1 MGKQRFYREEEL
13 KKYYLSPYTDVYKPS
28 KTQLMFKRYDTGKT
42 LVLSLGSDGSTGI
55 IREKLENGIDRV
67 EAIEMFGDEKVVS
80 ILLDS
85 GVME

>member
-1 MGKQRFYREEEL
+1 
-13 KKYYLSPYTDVYKPS
+13 
-28 KTQLMFKRYDTGKT
+28 MFKRYDTGKT

-55 IREKLENGIDRV
+55 ISEKLENGIDRV